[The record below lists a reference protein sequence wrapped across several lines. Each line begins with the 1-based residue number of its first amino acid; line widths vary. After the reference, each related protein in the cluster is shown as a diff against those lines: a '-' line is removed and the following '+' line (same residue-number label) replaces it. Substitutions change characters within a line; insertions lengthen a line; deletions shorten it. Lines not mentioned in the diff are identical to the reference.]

1 MLAVEN
7 IRVERLDLRHVEELQ
22 QLHERCYDFIELV
35 YGGLAPDEAENL
47 LMEGPEGMLPEDKF
61 VFGFFDGDALVGA
74 LDLIRHF
81 PERNEYII
89 GLLMLDPERR
99 RAGLGTRIHDAVERW
114 VRAEGG
120 TALRLV
126 VQEQNPD
133 ALRF

>member
-1 MLAVEN
+1 
-7 IRVERLDLRHVEELQ
+7 
-22 QLHERCYDFIELV
+22 
-35 YGGLAPDEAENL
+35 
-47 LMEGPEGMLPEDKF
+47 
-61 VFGFFDGDALVGA
+61 VGA

-133 ALRF
+133 ALRFWQRQGYEVVEKGPQKTHGRKNVIHILRKSLQ